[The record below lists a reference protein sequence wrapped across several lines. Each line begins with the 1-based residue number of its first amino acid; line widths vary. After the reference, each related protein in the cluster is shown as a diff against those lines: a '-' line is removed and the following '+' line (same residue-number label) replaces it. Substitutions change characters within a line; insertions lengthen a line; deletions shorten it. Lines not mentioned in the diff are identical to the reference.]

1 MRSKLEKHDSG
12 AEMSPF
18 VVIESVNPASAL
30 QTEAA
35 VDRKVQELV
44 TEALEGHVWLPN
56 YIDAFV
62 KNGWVTLTGLVTWDF
77 ERMSAVHNIKK
88 IEGVRGIQCK
98 IELNQP
104 WVYDDLKQSIATALK
119 QQVRLELAATYAITP
134 NVKSTLPKKTFMA

>member
-56 YIDAFV
+56 YIDA
-62 KNGWVTLTGLVTWDF
+62 LTGLVTWDF